1 MNHSQYTG
9 LFQDPGVLP
18 VHEGAEALD
27 VNIALVSANIPGLH
41 PKDAIIRAPVT
52 QMMGVL
58 KA

>member
-1 MNHSQYTG
+1 MNHSQYTR
-9 LFQDPGVLP
+9 LFQDPEVLP

-27 VNIALVSANIPGLH
+27 VNIALVLGNIPGLH